1 MNASNTR
8 KNRSFR
14 FMTGAHS
21 YRIQAVSRAEAL
33 AYAVHALNADA
44 ALTAVIDSTLYE
56 EGAETVFAADASETS
71 SKTEADDQ
79 KRGRVLAFR
88 SSSSPANPEA
98 AV

>member
-21 YRIQAVSRAEAL
+21 YRIQAVSREEAL

-56 EGAETVFAADASETS
+56 EGAEAVFAADAPAN
-71 SKTEADDQ
+71 KDDDR
-79 KRGRVLAFR
+79 KRGQVLAFR
-88 SSSSPANPEA
+88 SSSSPSTNPEA